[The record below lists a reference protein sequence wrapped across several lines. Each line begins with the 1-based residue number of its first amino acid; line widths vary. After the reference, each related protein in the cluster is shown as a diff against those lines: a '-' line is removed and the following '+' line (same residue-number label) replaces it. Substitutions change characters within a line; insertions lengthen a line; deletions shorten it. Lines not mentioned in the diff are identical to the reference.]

1 MSGIL
6 LDTEDLEMKIYGSL
20 TWKILQSRTEAKWQI
35 TIIHYT
41 DVIIKVHVMW
51 QEAQKMG
58 VISA

>member
-51 QEAQKMG
+51 HKAQKMG